1 MDFPIKEE
9 IKAGFVRLWFSGL
22 VCYLVLWGSSVSK
35 DWLDLFLLLPLAHFL
50 CDVILTNTII
60 KAVFKTRLNLQKKY
74 SEMKSFQR
82 VKTWVYAYVEIF
94 LSVAIVIGLYE
105 GLNRFII
112 WVGGLDQT
120 SVPFPVEPFG
130 YAILYT
136 LVYFLFYFLKY
147 RFMLD
152 LIQGRRNVSDI

>member
-147 RFMLD
+147 KFMLD
-152 LIQGRRNVSDI
+152 LIQGRRDVSDI